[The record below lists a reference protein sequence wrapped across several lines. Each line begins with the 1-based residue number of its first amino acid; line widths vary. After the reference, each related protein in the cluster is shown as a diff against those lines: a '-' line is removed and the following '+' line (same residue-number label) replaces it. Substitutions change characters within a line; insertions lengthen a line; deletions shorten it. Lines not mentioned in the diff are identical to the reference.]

1 MSCSGSFG
9 GNRVIAS
16 VLVVCVLGFTLTG
29 CCSLPEIGFGGIVPE
44 VVSTPASSREAV
56 SPTSSGT
63 STPTATLAPLP
74 PVVIAVDDEER
85 LLEEIYQRVNPSV
98 VHIRVV
104 SRAEASDF
112 FELPDIPGFGE
123 PDQPDE
129 FFLQSQ
135 GSGFVFGEEGHIA
148 TNNHVVEGAE
158 EIIVTF
164 HDGLS
169 ARAEVVGAD
178 ADTDLA
184 VLRVDLADYP
194 MRPVELADSDSLR
207 VGQRV
212 IAIGNPFGLQG
223 TMTTGIISAL
233 ARSLPTRLGE
243 GGSYSI
249 PDIIQT
255 DAAINPGNS
264 GGPLLDSQ
272 GRVIGVNTAIESPVR
287 ASAGVGFAIPVNI
300 VKKVVPALIEEGHYE
315 HSRIGITAMSLNLDL
330 LEAMG
335 LPADQQGILIV
346 EVAEG
351 SPADEAGLKPSEEKV
366 EIRGQEVAVSGDIIV
381 AIDGEPMKRFEDL
394 ISFLARKTVVGQE
407 IEITVLRDGKEV
419 EISLVLAARPEEGEG

>member
-1 MSCSGSFG
+1 MGSGRSIPEA
-9 GNRVIAS
+9 VSTQAS
-16 VLVVCVLGFTLTG
+16 DREMADPTPSGTPAPKAT
-29 CCSLPEIGFGGIVPE
+29 
-44 VVSTPASSREAV
+44 STPA
-56 SPTSSGT
+56 
-63 STPTATLAPLP
+63 P
-74 PVVIAVDDEER
+74 PIVIAADDEER

-104 SRAEASDF
+104 SQAEASDF
-112 FELPDIPGFGE
+112 FELPDIPGFEE
-123 PDQPDE
+123 PEQPDE
-129 FFLQSQ
+129 YFMQSQ
-135 GSGFVFGEEGHIA
+135 GSGFVFDEEGHIA

-164 HDGLS
+164 NDGLS
-169 ARAEVVGAD
+169 ARAQVIGAD
-178 ADTDLA
+178 ADADLA
-184 VLRVDLADYP
+184 VLRVDLAGYQ

-233 ARSLPTRLGE
+233 ARSLPTRIGE

-272 GRVIGVNTAIESPVR
+272 GRLIGVNTAIESPVR
-287 ASAGVGFAIPVNI
+287 LSAGVGFAIPVNI
-300 VKKVVPALIEEGHYE
+300 VKKVVPALIREGHYE
-315 HSRIGITAMSLNLDL
+315 HSWIGITAMSLNLDL
-330 LEAMG
+330 LEAME
-335 LPADQQGILIV
+335 LPIERQGILII
-346 EVAEG
+346 EVTEG
-351 SPADEAGLKPSEEKV
+351 SPADEAGLQPSRDEV
-366 EIRGQEVAVSGDIIV
+366 EIRGQEAAVGGDIIV

-407 IEITVLRDGKEV
+407 IEITVLRDGKEEEV
-419 EISLVLAARPEEGEG
+419 SLVLAGRPEEED